1 VTNDNNRMWMGVAG
15 CALVF
20 GFFMP
25 WIDIAGLG
33 GVSGWELVKES
44 GLSTSTRL
52 MLSLCPIFGVALAVS
67 SFSKSRAAATISA
80 AAGAAVLGYTVFKIG
95 YAFVKITGWGL
106 WLVLVAAVVAL
117 IIGLAARSSKTA

>member
-1 VTNDNNRMWMGVAG
+1 MWMGVAG

-25 WIDIAGLG
+25 WIDIAGFG
-33 GVSGWELVKES
+33 GLSGWELVKEG

-52 MLSLCPIFGVALAVS
+52 ILSLCPILGVALAVS
-67 SFSKSRAAATISA
+67 AFSKSRAASTVSA
-80 AAGAAVLGYTVFKIG
+80 AAGAAVLGYTVFKIA

-106 WLVLVAAVVAL
+106 WIVLAAAVVAL
-117 IIGLAARSSKTA
+117 FIGLATRSSKA